1 MILRAL
7 LVLFLAAVIPDA
19 AALYKWVDEKGVT
32 HYTEEP
38 PPPDRKATKVEIKPS
53 PSTSSGAASSD
64 DFKQREY
71 EFRKNR
77 LDKEQAEATE
87 KLRAERE
94 AAGRRNRCL
103 RAQRALDILQSRP
116 VYRTNER
123 GERVYIEDKER
134 AKELEEWREIARQN
148 CDTR

>member
-7 LVLFLAAVIPDA
+7 LVLFLAAVIPDVA
-19 AALYKWVDEKGVT
+19 AVYKWVDEKGVT

-38 PPPDRKATKVEIKPS
+38 PPDRKATKVEIKPS
-53 PSTSSGAASSD
+53 APTSRGADSPD
-64 DFKQREY
+64 DWKQREY

-77 LDKEQAEATE
+77 LDKEKAEATE
-87 KLRAERE
+87 KQKTERD

-103 RAQRALDILQSRP
+103 RARHALDILQSRP
-116 VYRTNER
+116 VYRINER
-123 GERVYIEDKER
+123 GERVFIEDKER
-134 AKELEEWREIARQN
+134 AKETEEWREIAREN

>member
-7 LVLFLAAVIPDA
+7 LVLFLAAVIPDVA
-19 AALYKWVDEKGVT
+19 AVYKWVDEKGVT

-38 PPPDRKATKVEIKPS
+38 PPDRKATKVEFKPS
-53 PSTSSGAASSD
+53 APTSRGADSPD
-64 DFKQREY
+64 DWKQREY

-77 LDKEQAEATE
+77 LDKEKAEATE
-87 KLRAERE
+87 KQRTDRD

-103 RAQRALDILQSRP
+103 RARHALDILQSRP

-123 GERVYIEDKER
+123 GERVFIEDKER
-134 AKELEEWREIARQN
+134 AKETEEWREIAREN
-148 CDTR
+148 CDTQ

>member
-7 LVLFLAAVIPDA
+7 LVLCLAAAVPEA

-32 HYTEEP
+32 HYTEA
-38 PPPDRKATKVEIKPS
+38 PPPDRKATKVEIRRS
-53 PSTSSGAASSD
+53 PATSRAD
-64 DFKQREY
+64 DTPESWKEREQ
-71 EFRKNR
+71 EFRKRR
-77 LDKEQAEATE
+77 LDKEQAEETE
-87 KLRAERE
+87 KAKVERN
-94 AAGRRNRCL
+94 AANRRNRCL

-134 AKELEEWREIARQN
+134 AKETEEWREVARES

>member
-1 MILRAL
+1 MIPRAL

-38 PPPDRKATKVEIKPS
+38 PPDRKATKVEIKPS
-53 PSTSSGAASSD
+53 PAGPRAADSPD
-64 DFKQREY
+64 DWKQREY
-71 EFRKNR
+71 EFRKKR
-77 LDKEQAEATE
+77 LDKEQAEETE
-87 KLRAERE
+87 KLKTQRE

-116 VYRTNER
+116 IYRTNER

-134 AKELEEWREIARQN
+134 AKETEEWREVAREN

>member
-7 LVLFLAAVIPDA
+7 PLLFLAAVIADA

-32 HYTEEP
+32 HYTEE

-53 PSTSSGAASSD
+53 PSTSSGAASPD

-87 KLRAERE
+87 KLRVERE

-123 GERVYIEDKER
+123 GERVFIEDKER
-134 AKELEEWREIARQN
+134 AKETEEWREVARES